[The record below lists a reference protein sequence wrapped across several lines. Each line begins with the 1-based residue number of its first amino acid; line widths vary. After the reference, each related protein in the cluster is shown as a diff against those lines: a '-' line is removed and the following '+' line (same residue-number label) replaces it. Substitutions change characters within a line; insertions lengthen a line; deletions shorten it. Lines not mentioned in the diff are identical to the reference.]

1 MILNE
6 IIENILSA
14 SNIILVTHISPDG
27 DAIGCTIA
35 MYKALKLLKKD
46 VKIFIDDDIP
56 DVYKFLPNSD
66 KIERPYDK
74 NADIIVVIDCADKDR
89 IGNAQELLKKDIISV
104 NIDHHISN
112 TLYADINY
120 VDTNAASAA
129 EIIYQIIKLLGI
141 NFDSDISTCLYTA
154 IVTDTGGFMYN
165 STTAFTHEVAA
176 DLINNGAPVSYI
188 SDKIFHNITYNKIK
202 LIGRALDSLKLY
214 KNGKIACLEIT
225 KKDLDETNSKV
236 SDIENIVNYGRD
248 INGVE
253 VAILLVEKDD
263 EIKVSLRSK
272 EKVDVNK
279 IAQIFGGGGHIRAS
293 GCSLKNSLEEAKIQI
308 LNKIKD
314 IINEG

>member
-6 IIENILSA
+6 IIENILSS

-27 DAIGCTIA
+27 DAIGCTTA

-74 NADIIVVIDCADKDR
+74 NADIIIVIDCADKDR
-89 IGNAQELLKKDIISV
+89 IGNAQEFLKKDIISV

-120 VDTNAASAA
+120 VDTNAASSA
-129 EIIYQIIKLLGI
+129 EIVYQIIKLLGI

-176 DLINNGAPVSYI
+176 DLINNGAPVSDI

-202 LIGRALDSLKLY
+202 LIGRALNSLELY
-214 KNGKIACLEIT
+214 ENGKITCLEIT
-225 KKDLDETNSKV
+225 KKDLDETNSKI

-293 GCSLKNSLEEAKIQI
+293 GCSLKNTIKEAKIQI